1 MGRRFAPLKDQ
12 LKHVLRR
19 LMRSPMFTI
28 VTLITIGIGVGAN
41 TAIFSVINGILL
53 KPLPYP
59 GPERLVG
66 VWQSCPGLNLPE
78 MNLAPSDYFTFRD
91 ENGSFEHFGVWEN
104 DNVTITGTSSPE
116 QLTGIDVT
124 EGTLNALGIQPTLG
138 RLFTASDDSP
148 DSPETVI
155 LSYGY
160 WQRRFGSDRSA
171 IGQQIR
177 VDGKSKQII
186 GVLPQN
192 FRFLETKPDVI
203 QPFRFNRNKTTL
215 GNFSY
220 QGIAR
225 LKPGVSL
232 TQANVDVARM
242 IPMVNTR
249 FPAPPGFSAKLFADV
264 KILPNVR
271 PLKNDVVGDLGKV
284 LWVLMGSIGVVLLIA
299 CANVANLLLVRTE
312 GRQQELAIR
321 AALGAGARQVAHE
334 ILTESVLLGLLG
346 GAVGL
351 GLAYWALQLL
361 VKIAPSRLPRLDSI
375 NIDPLAMLF
384 TLLISLL
391 AGILFGL
398 IPVIKY
404 SSVSVMPALRAG
416 GRTLSQSREAQRVRN
431 ALVVL
436 QTALAVVLLIGS
448 GLMIRTFQT
457 LRHVQPG
464 FGDPAKL
471 QTLRVYVPEAQVKEP
486 ERVIAMFQEIQ
497 RKLSALPGVGSTA
510 FANSVPTDNNNSTDL
525 LYAED
530 RTYREGQLPPLRR
543 FKFVAPGFFQTMGI
557 PLVAGRDYTW
567 TDINERR
574 PVTMISENLARELW
588 HDPRGALGKRIRE
601 GMKDDWREIIG
612 VTGDVRL
619 DGPDQKAP
627 AVVYWPVLMS
637 NFWGNPVLVQRGV
650 AFVVRSDRSG
660 SESFLKE
667 AREAVWSVNREV
679 PLARV
684 RTMEEI
690 YRGSMARSSFTLVM
704 LAIAGA
710 MALLLGI
717 VGIYGVIS
725 YSVLQRTREMGIRL
739 ALGSPRTT
747 LQAMIV
753 GHGLSVAGIGVV
765 LGLAAAAGLTRFLVS
780 LLFEISPVDPLT
792 YGAVSVVL
800 LSAAAAASYIPA
812 HRASSINPVEALRA
826 E

>member
-1 MGRRFAPLKDQ
+1 VKDQ
-12 LKHVLRR
+12 LKHVLHR
-19 LMRSPMFTI
+19 LMRSPMFTV
-28 VTLITIGIGVGAN
+28 VTLITIGVSVGAN

-53 KPLPYP
+53 KPLPYHDA
-59 GPERLVG
+59 ERLVS
-66 VWQSCPGLNLPE
+66 VWQAAPGLNMPE
-78 MNLAPSDYFTFRD
+78 MNLASSDYFTFRD
-91 ENGSFEHFGVWEN
+91 ENRTFEHFGLWSG
-104 DNVTITGTSSPE
+104 DNVTVTGISSPE
-116 QLTGIDVT
+116 QVPGIDVT
-124 EGTLNALGIQPTLG
+124 EGTLNALGIQPVLG

-148 DSPETVI
+148 ESPETVI

-160 WQRRFGSDRSA
+160 WQRRFGGDRSA

-177 VDGKSKQII
+177 VDGKTKQII

-203 QPFRFNRNKTTL
+203 QPFRFNRSKTTL

-225 LKPGVSL
+225 LKPGVTL
-232 TQANVDVARM
+232 PQANADVARM
-242 IPMVNTR
+242 IPLVNTR
-249 FPAPPGFSAKLFADV
+249 FPAPPGFSAKIFSEV
-264 KILPNVR
+264 RVLPNVR
-271 PLKNDVVGDLGKV
+271 PLKHDVVGDLGKV

-321 AALGAGARQVAHE
+321 AALGAGARQVARE

-351 GLAYWALQLL
+351 GLAYWALRLL
-361 VKIAPSRLPRLDSI
+361 VKIAPSRLPRLDNIS
-375 NIDPLAMLF
+375 IDPFAVLF
-384 TLLISLL
+384 TLGVSLM

-398 IPVIKY
+398 IPLIKY
-404 SSVSVMPALRAG
+404 ASPSVMPALRAG
-416 GRTLSQSREAQRVRN
+416 GRTLSQSKESQRVRN
-431 ALVVL
+431 TLVIL
-436 QTALAVVLLIGS
+436 QTALAVVLLISS

-464 FGDPAKL
+464 FGEPSKL

-486 ERVIAMFQEIQ
+486 ERVIAMFREIQ

-543 FKFVAPGFFQTMGI
+543 FKFVAPGFFETMGI

-574 PVTMISENLARELW
+574 PVTVISENLAREFW

-612 VTGDVRL
+612 VASDVRL

-627 AVVYWPVLMS
+627 TVVYWPVLMS
-637 NFWGNPVLVQRGV
+637 NFWGNPMLVQRGV

-667 AREAVWSVNREV
+667 VREVVWSVNREV

-704 LAIAGA
+704 LAIAGG

-725 YSVLQRTREMGIRL
+725 YSVLQRTREIGIRL
-739 ALGSPRTT
+739 ALGAPRTA

-753 GHGLSVAGIGVV
+753 RHGLFVAGIGVV
-765 LGLAAAAGLTRFLVS
+765 LGLAAAAGLTRFLAS

-800 LSAAAAASYIPA
+800 LASAAAASYIPA
-812 HRASSINPVEALRA
+812 QRASSINPVDALRA

>member
-1 MGRRFAPLKDQ
+1 
-12 LKHVLRR
+12 
-19 LMRSPMFTI
+19 MFTI
-28 VTLITIGIGVGAN
+28 VTLITIGVGVGAN

-59 GPERLVG
+59 GPERLVS

-78 MNLAPSDYFTFRD
+78 MNLAPSDYFTFRE
-91 ENGSFEHFGVWEN
+91 ENRSFEQFGIWQG
-104 DNVTITGTSSPE
+104 DNVTVTGISSPE
-116 QLTGIDVT
+116 QLPGIDVT
-124 EGTLNALGIQPTLG
+124 EGTLNALGIQPALG
-138 RLFTASDDSP
+138 RLFTAADDRP
-148 DSPETVI
+148 ESPETVI

-160 WQRRFGSDRSA
+160 WQRRFGGDRGA

-192 FRFLETKPDVI
+192 FRFLETKIDVI
-203 QPFRFNRNKTTL
+203 QPFRFNRSKITL

-225 LKPGVSL
+225 LKPGVTL
-232 TQANVDVARM
+232 AQANADVGRM
-242 IPMVNTR
+242 IPMVITR
-249 FPAPPGFSAKLFADV
+249 FPAPPGFSAKIFSEV

-271 PLKNDVVGDLGKV
+271 PLKHDVVGDLGKV

-321 AALGAGARQVAHE
+321 AALGAGAREVARE
-334 ILTESVLLGLLG
+334 ILTESVVLGVLG

-375 NIDPLAMLF
+375 SIDPLAMLF
-384 TLLISLL
+384 TLAISLL

-404 SSVSVMPALRAG
+404 ASPSVMPALRAG

-436 QTALAVVLLIGS
+436 QTALAVVLLISS

-457 LRHVQPG
+457 LRHVRPG
-464 FGDPAKL
+464 FGDAAKL

-486 ERVIAMFQEIQ
+486 ERVMAMFQEIQ
-497 RKLSALPGVGSTA
+497 RKLSALPGVGSAA

-530 RTYREGQLPPLRR
+530 RSYREGQLPPLRR
-543 FKFVAPGFFQTMGI
+543 FKFVAPGFFETMGI

-567 TDINERR
+567 ADLNERR

-588 HDPRGALGKRIRE
+588 HDARGALGKRIRE

-619 DGPDQKAP
+619 DGPDQKA
-627 AVVYWPVLMS
+627 ATVVYWPVLMS
-637 NFWGNPVLVQRGV
+637 NFWGDATNLQRGV
-650 AFVVRSDRSG
+650 TFVVRSDRSG

-704 LAIAGA
+704 LAIAGG

-725 YSVLQRTREMGIRL
+725 YSVLQRTREIGIRL
-739 ALGSPRTT
+739 ALGAPRTA

-753 GHGLSVAGIGVV
+753 RHGLFVAGIGVV

-780 LLFEISPVDPLT
+780 LLFEISPVDPFT
-792 YGAVSVVL
+792 YAAVSAVL
-800 LSAAAAASYIPA
+800 LAAAAAASYIPA
-812 HRASSINPVEALRA
+812 HKASSINPVEALRT

>member
-1 MGRRFAPLKDQ
+1 VNDQ
-12 LKHVLRR
+12 FRHVLRR
-19 LMRSPMFTI
+19 LLRSPMFTI
-28 VTLITIGIGVGAN
+28 VTLITIGVGVGAN

-59 GPERLVG
+59 GPERLVS

-78 MNLAPSDYFTFRD
+78 MNLAPSDYFTFRE
-91 ENGSFEHFGVWEN
+91 ENRSFEQFGIWQG
-104 DNVTITGTSSPE
+104 DNVTVTGISSPE
-116 QLTGIDVT
+116 QLPGIDVT
-124 EGTLNALGIQPTLG
+124 EGTLNALGIQPALG
-138 RLFTASDDSP
+138 RLFTAADDRP
-148 DSPETVI
+148 ESPETVI

-160 WQRRFGSDRSA
+160 WQRRFGGDRGA

-192 FRFLETKPDVI
+192 FRFLETKIDVI
-203 QPFRFNRNKTTL
+203 QPFRFNRSKITL

-225 LKPGVSL
+225 LKPGVTL
-232 TQANVDVARM
+232 AQANADVGRM
-242 IPMVNTR
+242 IPMVITR
-249 FPAPPGFSAKLFADV
+249 FPAPPGFSAKIFSEV

-271 PLKNDVVGDLGKV
+271 PLKHDVVGDLGKV

-321 AALGAGARQVAHE
+321 AALGAGAREVARE
-334 ILTESVLLGLLG
+334 ILTESVVLGVLG

-375 NIDPLAMLF
+375 SIDPLAMLF
-384 TLLISLL
+384 TLAISLL

-404 SSVSVMPALRAG
+404 ASPSVMPALRAG
-416 GRTLSQSREAQRVRN
+416 GRPLSQSREAQRVRN

-436 QTALAVVLLIGS
+436 QTALAVVLLISS

-457 LRHVQPG
+457 LRHVRPG
-464 FGDPAKL
+464 FGDAAKL

-486 ERVIAMFQEIQ
+486 ERVMAMFQEIQ
-497 RKLSALPGVGSTA
+497 RKLSALPGVGSAA

-530 RTYREGQLPPLRR
+530 RSYREGQLPPLRR
-543 FKFVAPGFFQTMGI
+543 FKFVAPGFFETMGI

-567 TDINERR
+567 ADLNERR

-588 HDPRGALGKRIRE
+588 HDARGALGKRIRE

-619 DGPDQKAP
+619 DGPDQKA
-627 AVVYWPVLMS
+627 ATVVYWPVLMS
-637 NFWGNPVLVQRGV
+637 NFWGDATNLQRGV
-650 AFVVRSDRSG
+650 TFVVRSDRSG

-704 LAIAGA
+704 LAIAGG

-725 YSVLQRTREMGIRL
+725 YSVLQRTREIGIRL
-739 ALGSPRTT
+739 ALGAPRTA

-753 GHGLSVAGIGVV
+753 RHGLFVAGIGVV

-780 LLFEISPVDPLT
+780 LLFEISPVDPFT
-792 YGAVSVVL
+792 YAAVSAVL
-800 LSAAAAASYIPA
+800 LAAAAAASYIPA
-812 HRASSINPVEALRA
+812 HKASSINPVEALRT

>member
-1 MGRRFAPLKDQ
+1 
-12 LKHVLRR
+12 
-19 LMRSPMFTI
+19 MRSPMFTI
-28 VTLITIGIGVGAN
+28 VTLITIGVGVGAN

-53 KPLPYP
+53 KPLPYHD
-59 GPERLVG
+59 PERLVS
-66 VWQSCPGLNLPE
+66 VLQSAPGLNLPE
-78 MNLAPSDYFTFRD
+78 MSLAPSDYFTFRD
-91 ENGSFEHFGVWEN
+91 ENGTFAQFGMWQG
-104 DNVTITGTSSPE
+104 DNVTVIGMSGPE
-116 QLTGIDVT
+116 QLPGIDVT
-124 EGTLNALGIQPTLG
+124 EGTLNALGIQPALG

-148 DSPETVI
+148 ESPETVM

-160 WQRRFGSDRSA
+160 WQRRFGGDRSA

-203 QPFRFNRNKTTL
+203 QPFRFNRSKTKL

-225 LKPGVSL
+225 LKPGVTL
-232 TQANVDVARM
+232 AQANADVARM
-242 IPMVNTR
+242 IPLVNTR
-249 FPAPPGFSAKLFADV
+249 FPAPPGFSAKIFEEV
-264 KILPNVR
+264 RILPNVR
-271 PLKNDVVGDLGKV
+271 PLKHDVVGDLGKV
-284 LWVLMGSIGVVLLIA
+284 LWLLMGSIGVVLLIA

-312 GRQQELAIR
+312 ARQQELAIR
-321 AALGAGARQVAHE
+321 AALGAGAREVARE
-334 ILTESVLLGLLG
+334 ILTESVVLGVLG

-351 GLAYWALQLL
+351 ALAYWALQLL

-384 TLLISLL
+384 TLVISLL

-398 IPVIKY
+398 IPVVKY
-404 SSVSVMPALRAG
+404 ASPSVMPTLRAG

-464 FGDPAKL
+464 FGNPAKL

-497 RKLSALPGVGSTA
+497 RKLSALPGVGSAA
-510 FANSVPTDNNNSTDL
+510 FANSVPTDSNNTTDL

-543 FKFVAPGFFQTMGI
+543 FKFVAPGFFETMGI

-567 TDINERR
+567 ADIKERR
-574 PVTMISENLARELW
+574 PVIMISENLARELW

-612 VTGDVRL
+612 VTGDVRV
-619 DGPDQKAP
+619 DGPDRKAP
-627 AVVYWPVLMS
+627 MIVYWPVLMS
-637 NFWGNPVLVQRGV
+637 NFWGDPTFAQRGV
-650 AFVVRSDRSG
+650 VFVVRSDRAG

-679 PLARV
+679 PLARI
-684 RTMEEI
+684 RTMEDI

-725 YSVLQRTREMGIRL
+725 YSVLQRTREIGIRI
-739 ALGSPRTT
+739 ALGAPRTT

-753 GHGLSVAGIGVV
+753 RHGLLVAGIGVV

-792 YGAVSVVL
+792 YAAVSAVL
-800 LSAAAAASYIPA
+800 LAAAAAASYIPA
-812 HRASSINPVEALRA
+812 HKASSINPVEALRA

>member
-1 MGRRFAPLKDQ
+1 MKDQ

-28 VTLITIGIGVGAN
+28 VTLITIGVGVGAN

-59 GPERLVG
+59 DPQRLVS
-66 VWQSCPGLNLPE
+66 VWQSAPSLNLPE
-78 MNLAPSDYFTFRD
+78 MNLAASDYFTFRE
-91 ENGSFEHFGVWEN
+91 ENRTFEHFGMWN
-104 DNVTITGTSSPE
+104 GDNVTVTGISRPE
-116 QLTGIDVT
+116 QLPGIDVT
-124 EGTLNALGIQPTLG
+124 EGTLNALGVQPALG
-138 RLFTASDDSP
+138 RLFTASDDSAE
-148 DSPETVI
+148 SPETVI

-160 WQRRFGSDRSA
+160 WQRRFGGDRSA

-177 VDGKSKQII
+177 VDGKSKQIV

-192 FRFLETKPDVI
+192 FHFLDTKPDVI
-203 QPFRFNRNKTTL
+203 QPFRFNRSKTTL

-232 TQANVDVARM
+232 AQANADVARM
-242 IPMVNTR
+242 IPLVNTR
-249 FPAPPGFSAKLFADV
+249 FPAPPGFSAKIFSEV
-264 KILPNVR
+264 RILPNVR
-271 PLKNDVVGDLGKV
+271 PLKQDVVGDLGKV

-299 CANVANLLLVRTE
+299 CVNVANLLLVRTE

-321 AALGAGARQVAHE
+321 AALGAGARQVVHE
-334 ILTESVLLGLLG
+334 ILSESVLLGVLG

-384 TLLISLL
+384 TLAISLL

-404 SSVSVMPALRAG
+404 ASPSVMPALRAG

-436 QTALAVVLLIGS
+436 QTALAVVLLISS

-471 QTLRVYVPEAQVKEP
+471 QTLRVYVPEAEVKEP

-510 FANSVPTDNNNSTDL
+510 FANSVPTDNNSSTDL

-543 FKFVAPGFFQTMGI
+543 FKFVAPGFFETMGI

-567 TDINERR
+567 TDIDERR
-574 PVTMISENLARELW
+574 PVTVISENLAR
-588 HDPRGALGKRIRE
+588 
-601 GMKDDWREIIG
+601 G
-612 VTGDVRL
+612 V
-619 DGPDQKAP
+619 
-627 AVVYWPVLMS
+627 
-637 NFWGNPVLVQRGV
+637 
-650 AFVVRSDRSG
+650 
-660 SESFLKE
+660 
-667 AREAVWSVNREV
+667 
-679 PLARV
+679 LARSA
-684 RTMEEI
+684 
-690 YRGSMARSSFTLVM
+690 RGSR
-704 LAIAGA
+704 
-710 MALLLGI
+710 
-717 VGIYGVIS
+717 
-725 YSVLQRTREMGIRL
+725 
-739 ALGSPRTT
+739 
-747 LQAMIV
+747 QA
-753 GHGLSVAGIGVV
+753 
-765 LGLAAAAGLTRFLVS
+765 
-780 LLFEISPVDPLT
+780 
-792 YGAVSVVL
+792 
-800 LSAAAAASYIPA
+800 
-812 HRASSINPVEALRA
+812 NP
-826 E
+826 

>member
-1 MGRRFAPLKDQ
+1 
-12 LKHVLRR
+12 
-19 LMRSPMFTI
+19 MFTI
-28 VTLITIGIGVGAN
+28 VTLITIGVGVGAN

-59 GPERLVG
+59 GPERLVS

-78 MNLAPSDYFTFRD
+78 MNLAPSDYFTFRE
-91 ENGSFEHFGVWEN
+91 ENRSFEQFGIWQG
-104 DNVTITGTSSPE
+104 DNVTVTGISSPE
-116 QLTGIDVT
+116 QLPGIDVT
-124 EGTLNALGIQPTLG
+124 EGTLNALGIQPALG
-138 RLFTASDDSP
+138 RLFTAADDRP
-148 DSPETVI
+148 ESPETVI

-160 WQRRFGSDRSA
+160 WQRRFGGDRGA

-192 FRFLETKPDVI
+192 FRFLETKIDVI
-203 QPFRFNRNKTTL
+203 QPFRFNRSKITL

-225 LKPGVSL
+225 LKPGVTL
-232 TQANVDVARM
+232 AQANADVGRM
-242 IPMVNTR
+242 IPMVITR
-249 FPAPPGFSAKLFADV
+249 FPAPPGFSAKIFSEV

-271 PLKNDVVGDLGKV
+271 PLKHDVVGDLGKV

-321 AALGAGARQVAHE
+321 AALGAGAREVARE
-334 ILTESVLLGLLG
+334 ILTESVVLGVLG

-375 NIDPLAMLF
+375 SIDPLAMLF
-384 TLLISLL
+384 TLAISLL

-404 SSVSVMPALRAG
+404 ASPSVMPALRAG
-416 GRTLSQSREAQRVRN
+416 GRPLSQSREAQRVRN

-436 QTALAVVLLIGS
+436 QTALAVVLLISS

-457 LRHVQPG
+457 LRHVRPG
-464 FGDPAKL
+464 FGDAAKL

-486 ERVIAMFQEIQ
+486 ERVMAMFQEIQ
-497 RKLSALPGVGSTA
+497 RKLSALPGVGSAA

-530 RTYREGQLPPLRR
+530 RSYREGQLPPLRR
-543 FKFVAPGFFQTMGI
+543 FKFVAPGFFETMGI

-567 TDINERR
+567 ADLNERR

-588 HDPRGALGKRIRE
+588 HDARGALGKRIRE

-619 DGPDQKAP
+619 DGPDQKA
-627 AVVYWPVLMS
+627 ATVVYWPVLMS
-637 NFWGNPVLVQRGV
+637 NFWGDATNLQRGV
-650 AFVVRSDRSG
+650 TFVVRSDRSG

-704 LAIAGA
+704 LAIAGG

-725 YSVLQRTREMGIRL
+725 YSVLQRTREIGIRL
-739 ALGSPRTT
+739 ALGAPRTA

-753 GHGLSVAGIGVV
+753 RHGLFVAGIGVV

-780 LLFEISPVDPLT
+780 LLFEISPVDPFT
-792 YGAVSVVL
+792 YAAVSAVL
-800 LSAAAAASYIPA
+800 LAAAAAASYIPA
-812 HRASSINPVEALRA
+812 HKASSINPVEALRT

>member
-1 MGRRFAPLKDQ
+1 
-12 LKHVLRR
+12 
-19 LMRSPMFTI
+19 MRSPLFTI
-28 VTLITIGIGVGAN
+28 VTLITIGVGVGAN

-53 KPLPYP
+53 KPLPYHD
-59 GPERLVG
+59 PERLVS
-66 VWQSCPGLNLPE
+66 VWQSAPALNLPE
-78 MNLAPSDYFTFRD
+78 MNLSPSDYFTFRE
-91 ENGSFEHFGVWEN
+91 ENRAFEQFGMWDN
-104 DNVTITGTSSPE
+104 DNVTVTGFSSPE
-116 QLTGIDVT
+116 QLPGIDVT
-124 EGTLNALGIQPTLG
+124 EGTLNALGIQPALG

-148 DSPETVI
+148 ESPETVM

-160 WQRRFGSDRSA
+160 WQRRFGGDRSA

-177 VDGKSKQII
+177 MDGKSKQII

-203 QPFRFNRNKTTL
+203 QPMRLNRSKTTL

-232 TQANVDVARM
+232 AQANADVARM

-249 FPAPPGFSAKLFADV
+249 FPAPPGFSAKIFEEV

-271 PLKNDVVGDLGKV
+271 PLKQDVVGDLGKV

-321 AALGAGARQVAHE
+321 AALGAGTREVAHE
-334 ILTESVLLGLLG
+334 ILTESVLLGVLG
-346 GAVGL
+346 GTVGL

-375 NIDPLAMLF
+375 SIDPLAMLF
-384 TLLISLL
+384 TLGISLV

-404 SSVSVMPALRAG
+404 ASPSVMPALRAG
-416 GRTLSQSREAQRVRN
+416 GRSLSQSKEALRVRN

-436 QTALAVVLLIGS
+436 QTALAVVLLISS

-464 FGDPAKL
+464 FGDPTKL

-543 FKFVAPGFFQTMGI
+543 FKFVAPGFFETMGI

-567 TDINERR
+567 TDITERR
-574 PVTMISENLARELW
+574 PVTMISENLAREMW
-588 HDPRGALGKRIRE
+588 HDARGALGKRIRE
-601 GMKDDWREIIG
+601 GMKDEWREIIG
-612 VTGDVRL
+612 VTGDVRM
-619 DGPDQKAP
+619 DGPDQKTP
-627 AVVYWPVLMS
+627 AVVYWPVLLS
-637 NFWGNPVLVQRGV
+637 NFWGQPVFLQRGV
-650 AFVVRSDRSG
+650 NFVVRSDRSG

-704 LAIAGA
+704 LAIAGG

-725 YSVLQRTREMGIRL
+725 YSVLQRTREIGIRL
-739 ALGSPRTT
+739 ALGSPRAT

-753 GHGLSVAGIGVV
+753 RHGLFVAGIGVV

-792 YGAVSVVL
+792 YAAVSVVL
-800 LSAAAAASYIPA
+800 LAAAAAASYIPA